1 MQSVEELVV
10 VADELP
16 VAIWMARVPGGE
28 VVYANS
34 AFREVLGIEPP
45 DGAVRGS
52 FVEPYAL
59 RTKTGAPYPEDRT
72 PYEQC
77 VAARSTVVV
86 DDIVVHR
93 HDGRRVSLRV
103 FAKPIFDAAGVM
115 THVLE
120 AFTDISSE
128 ADAERA
134 RADGDRR
141 LARSQRLEAIGQLVA
156 GIAHD
161 FNNLLT
167 VTKLSVGTLRS
178 DEQDPAKVET
188 LAQIETVTDGAIQLI
203 KNLIDFARR
212 ERQVAAPVSIDET
225 VELVLEMARRTFD
238 PAITLRSE
246 LGSSD
251 VVVLGDSSQ
260 LEQMI
265 LNLILNARDAI
276 AIEGEVIVRTTT
288 HDVEPGELTGV
299 KPGCHVVLEVCDTG
313 PGVAPSIR
321 DRIFEPYFTTKTQ
334 GAVKGTGLG
343 LSTVHSIVEAHR
355 GVIDVDDNRPH
366 GAVMRVLLPCAP
378 RAKRS
383 ASADDETS
391 ASKAVAAPI
400 TGDGRLVLVV
410 DDEDLVRS
418 TTRRSLE
425 RRGFRVL
432 EAADG
437 PTAVALFTDHK
448 AAVAAVVLDMIM
460 PGMRGR
466 EVYLALRKLRAD
478 VPVLLVS
485 GSGLDD
491 EAYSIIA
498 LGVGGFL
505 AKPYDD
511 EQLAASVEAVA
522 VTVR

>member
-45 DGAVRGS
+45 HDAVRGAY
-52 FVEPYAL
+52 VEPYGI
-59 RTKTGAPYPEDRT
+59 RTRTGAPYPEDKT
-72 PYEQC
+72 PFEQC
-77 VAARSTVVV
+77 VAARSTVVI
-86 DDIVVHR
+86 DDIVIHR
-93 HDGRRVSLRV
+93 RDGRRVSLRV
-103 FAKPIFDAAGVM
+103 FAKPIFDANGVM

-120 AFTDISSE
+120 AFTDISRE

-134 RADGDRR
+134 RAEGERR

-167 VTKLSVGTLRS
+167 VTKLNVGTLRS
-178 DEQDPAKVET
+178 EESDPAKVET
-188 LAQIETVTDGAIQLI
+188 IAQIETVTDGAIELI
-203 KNLIDFARR
+203 KNLIEFARR

-225 VELVLEMARRTFD
+225 VELVLDMARRTFD
-238 PAITLRSE
+238 PAITVRSE
-246 LGSSD
+246 LASGE
-251 VVVLGDSSQ
+251 VMVLGDSSQ

-265 LNLILNARDAI
+265 LNLVLNARDAI
-276 AIEGEVIVRTTT
+276 AVEGEIVVRTTT
-288 HDVEPGELTGV
+288 HDVEPGELTDV
-299 KPGCHVVLEVCDTG
+299 KPGGYVVLEVCDTG

-355 GVIDVDDNRPH
+355 GVIDVDDNPPR

-378 RAKRS
+378 RAERPV
-383 ASADDETS
+383 ALE
-391 ASKAVAAPI
+391 AAPPPAVPVV
-400 TGDGRLVLVV
+400 GSGRLVLVV

-418 TTRRSLE
+418 STRRSLE

-432 EAADG
+432 EAPDG
-437 PTAVALFTDHK
+437 PTAVKLFAEQKDEIS
-448 AAVAAVVLDMIM
+448 AVVLDMIM

-466 EVYLALRKLRAD
+466 EVYLALRKVRAD

-491 EAYSIIA
+491 EAYSILA

-511 EQLAASVEAVA
+511 GQLAASLEGVA
-522 VTVR
+522 LR